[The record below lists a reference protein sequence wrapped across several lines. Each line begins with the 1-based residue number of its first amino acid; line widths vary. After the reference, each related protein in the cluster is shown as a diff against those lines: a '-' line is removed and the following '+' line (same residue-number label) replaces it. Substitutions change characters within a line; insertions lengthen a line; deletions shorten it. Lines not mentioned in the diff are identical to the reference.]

1 MSKGALAFAMM
12 VHSANEDSLVI
23 CAEYLNLLQVERT
36 EEAVLDLFA
45 EAREV
50 FLEGFS
56 EEEYQLNVEIIL
68 LSKLFL
74 HSES

>member
-1 MSKGALAFAMM
+1 MSKGALAFALM

-23 CAEYLNLLQVERT
+23 GAEYLYLVQVERT

-50 FLEGFS
+50 FLKGLCQK
-56 EEEYQLNVEIIL
+56 EYQLNVEIIL